1 MKWDGI
7 RPSYREQLP
16 PVIVAQVYHSIPLNG
31 EWSDLTATLSA
42 ELDND
47 RIPIVLHEIH
57 VFYWRMQLPVRCR
70 QLAGNSHRGS
80 LRRWLRKGCSSVGF
94 MYFDSMTVWDK
105 VLQLPKKEK
114 LMLME
119 ALWEDLSRDEE
130 SLESPAWHA
139 QVLAEREKSIEDGSA
154 EFLTVNEARA
164 ELKKSRKG

>member
-1 MKWDGI
+1 
-7 RPSYREQLP
+7 
-16 PVIVAQVYHSIPLNG
+16 
-31 EWSDLTATLSA
+31 
-42 ELDND
+42 
-47 RIPIVLHEIH
+47 
-57 VFYWRMQLPVRCR
+57 
-70 QLAGNSHRGS
+70 
-80 LRRWLRKGCSSVGF
+80 
-94 MYFDSMTVWDK
+94 MTVTDK

-139 QVLAEREKSIEDGSA
+139 EVLAEREKSIEDGSA

>member
-1 MKWDGI
+1 
-7 RPSYREQLP
+7 
-16 PVIVAQVYHSIPLNG
+16 
-31 EWSDLTATLSA
+31 
-42 ELDND
+42 
-47 RIPIVLHEIH
+47 
-57 VFYWRMQLPVRCR
+57 
-70 QLAGNSHRGS
+70 
-80 LRRWLRKGCSSVGF
+80 
-94 MYFDSMTVWDK
+94 MTVTDK

>member
-1 MKWDGI
+1 MGDKILPQYQWNNCPATISLSRWGEALSSRRPMKWDGI

-70 QLAGNSHRGS
+70 QLARNSHRGS

-94 MYFDSMTVWDK
+94 M
-105 VLQLPKKEK
+105 
-114 LMLME
+114 
-119 ALWEDLSRDEE
+119 
-130 SLESPAWHA
+130 
-139 QVLAEREKSIEDGSA
+139 
-154 EFLTVNEARA
+154 
-164 ELKKSRKG
+164 